1 MTSRRCPSGALR
13 TAAGDASAA
22 RLRSR
27 SSPSSGGSPCRTL
40 RAGTR
45 SSGIATRGTTK
56 NGRMAVV
63 RPKTRYAG
71 SGGAVY
77 DEIGLTYAST
87 RRPDPRIAAAILD
100 ALGDARSVVNVGA
113 GTGAYEPTDREVVAV
128 EPSPTMIAQRPPTA
142 APVLEARAEQLP
154 FADQSFDAA
163 LAVNTVQHWSEVE
176 AGLRELRRVARRRV
190 VIFLR
195 NPSSGPRFW
204 LSDYVPALERTEKMA
219 GVVVTIERELAP
231 VRAVRVPLPREC
243 ADGLFSPF
251 WARPEMYLDEEVR

>member
-1 MTSRRCPSGALR
+1 M
-13 TAAGDASAA
+13 
-22 RLRSR
+22 
-27 SSPSSGGSPCRTL
+27 
-40 RAGTR
+40 
-45 SSGIATRGTTK
+45 
-56 NGRMAVV
+56 
-63 RPKTRYAG
+63 
-71 SGGAVY
+71 
-77 DEIGLTYAST
+77 
-87 RRPDPRIAAAILD
+87 
-100 ALGDARSVVNVGA
+100 NVGA

-195 NPSSGPRFW
+195 NPSSGTRFW

-243 ADGLFSPF
+243 ADGLFSAF
-251 WARPEMYLDEEVR
+251 WARPEMYLDEEVRRNISNFALAPKDYVARGVARLDADLRSGEWDRRYGHLRSQSELDLGHRLLVATRV

>member
-1 MTSRRCPSGALR
+1 M
-13 TAAGDASAA
+13 
-22 RLRSR
+22 
-27 SSPSSGGSPCRTL
+27 
-40 RAGTR
+40 
-45 SSGIATRGTTK
+45 
-56 NGRMAVV
+56 
-63 RPKTRYAG
+63 
-71 SGGAVY
+71 
-77 DEIGLTYAST
+77 
-87 RRPDPRIAAAILD
+87 
-100 ALGDARSVVNVGA
+100 NVGA

-243 ADGLFSPF
+243 ADGLFSAF
-251 WARPEMYLDEEVR
+251 WARPEMYLDEEVRRNISNFALAPKDYVARGVARLDADLRSGEWDRRYGHLRSQSELDLGHRLLVATRV